1 MTVDRYTR
9 AVLTV
14 IAGCLLWICAM
25 GIGQTLSAQSSA
37 SLRTQNASVQPV
49 VIVGTGTLDPQ
60 GTVTVNYTLQD
71 GVRRTDPTLP
81 VALPYSTA
89 KPLPVALPYSPAK
102 PLPVA
107 LPYTNESPIPA
118 RLTNASDAPV
128 PVEISAV
135 RKVGEWEPIRTSV
148 EDAPA
153 KRKPGGGGGR

>member
-1 MTVDRYTR
+1 MTVDRYTK

-25 GIGQTLSAQSSA
+25 GTGQVLSAQPPA
-37 SLRTQNASVQPV
+37 VLRIPNANVQPV
-49 VIVGTGTLDPQ
+49 VVVGTGTLDQQ
-60 GTVTVNYTLQD
+60 GTVTLSYSVQD

-81 VALPYSTA
+81 VALPYTA
-89 KPLPVALPYSPAK
+89 AR

-107 LPYTNESPIPA
+107 LPYTVASPMPA
-118 RLTNASDAPV
+118 RLTNASDAPI

-135 RKVGEWEPIRTSV
+135 RKVGQWEPIRTSV

-153 KRKPGGGGGR
+153 RTKPGGGAEK

>member
-1 MTVDRYTR
+1 MTVDRYTK

-14 IAGCLLWICAM
+14 IAGCLVWICAM
-25 GIGQTLSAQSSA
+25 GTGQALSAQSVQF
-37 SLRTQNASVQPV
+37 LRIPNANVQPV
-49 VIVGTGTLDPQ
+49 VIVGTGTLDQQ
-60 GTVTVNYTLQD
+60 GTVTVSYIQQD

-81 VALPYSTA
+81 VALPYTA
-89 KPLPVALPYSPAK
+89 AR

-107 LPYTNESPIPA
+107 LPYTGSSPMPA
-118 RLTNASDAPV
+118 RLTNGSDAPI

-153 KRKPGGGGGR
+153 RKKPGGGGER

>member
-1 MTVDRYTR
+1 MTVDRYTK

-14 IAGCLLWICAM
+14 IAGCLVWICAM
-25 GIGQTLSAQSSA
+25 GTGQALSAQSVQF
-37 SLRTQNASVQPV
+37 LRIPNANVQPV
-49 VIVGTGTLDPQ
+49 VIVGTGTLDQQ
-60 GTVTVNYTLQD
+60 GTVTVSFIQQD

-81 VALPYSTA
+81 VALPYTTA
-89 KPLPVALPYSPAK
+89 R

-107 LPYTNESPIPA
+107 LPYTGSSPMPA
-118 RLTNASDAPV
+118 RLTNGSDAPI

-153 KRKPGGGGGR
+153 RKKPGGGGER

>member
-1 MTVDRYTR
+1 MNVDRYTK

-25 GIGQTLSAQSSA
+25 GIGPALSAQSSVA
-37 SLRTQNASVQPV
+37 LTIPNASVQPV
-49 VIVGTGTLDPQ
+49 VIVGTGTLDQQ
-60 GTVTVNYTLQD
+60 GTVIVRYTLQD

-81 VALPYSTA
+81 VALPYTTA
-89 KPLPVALPYSPAK
+89 R

-107 LPYTNESPIPA
+107 LPYTSSSPMPA
-118 RLTNASDAPV
+118 RLTNGSDAPV

-148 EDAPA
+148 EDGPA
-153 KRKPGGGGGR
+153 RKRPGGGGER